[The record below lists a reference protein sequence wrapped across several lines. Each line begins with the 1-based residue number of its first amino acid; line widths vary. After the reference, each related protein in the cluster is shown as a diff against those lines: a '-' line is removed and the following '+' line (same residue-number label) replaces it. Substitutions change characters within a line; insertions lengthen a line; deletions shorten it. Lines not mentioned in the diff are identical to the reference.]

1 MPRCTAPSSGPASLA
16 PPATL
21 VAACQLFL
29 WGLPPLLAERYL
41 PYEGDG
47 NAGHGDGARDVLHA
61 LVNAALYLPGPAIL
75 PLLAGHLAL
84 GPFWAAQL
92 PFWGQLLLAILIAG
106 CGIPL
111 VHYLSHRS
119 YFLWKLHAVHHR
131 VRRRTCGTPS

>member
-1 MPRCTAPSSGPASLA
+1 M
-16 PPATL
+16 
-21 VAACQLFL
+21 AACQLFL

-92 PFWGQLLLAILIAG
+92 PFWGQLLLAILIAC